1 MLKFFTLTAELIAER
16 REMSQAEVADAAAT
30 VGMGRSGD
38 DANADA
44 NANAPIPANDA
55 FVSSILER
63 GPSLEKQ
70 LSLGFLD
77 TMSSAEIGEMVR
89 EMQIGQHHQG
99 DAGERGI
106 PGGGI

>member
-1 MLKFFTLTAELIAER
+1 MAEQQTDPGLL
-16 REMSQAEVADAAAT
+16 
-30 VGMGRSGD
+30 
-38 DANADA
+38 ADA

-89 EMQIGQHHQG
+89 EMQIGQHQG

-106 PGGGI
+106 PGGGIGDDLSARFDALNG